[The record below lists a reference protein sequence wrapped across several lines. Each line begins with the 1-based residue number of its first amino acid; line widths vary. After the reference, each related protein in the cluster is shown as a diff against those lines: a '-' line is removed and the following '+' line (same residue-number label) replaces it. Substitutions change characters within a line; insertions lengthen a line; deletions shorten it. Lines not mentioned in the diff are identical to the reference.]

1 MLGNF
6 SCFLLLS
13 ADFFQMNFFYFYHEQ
28 YQRVKWFG
36 SRSGPTLCRSYL
48 GSNCLRSL
56 SVDDKVAA
64 SKERV
69 KSKIH
74 MVPLSLLDH
83 VTAI

>member
-1 MLGNF
+1 MLNG
-6 SCFLLLS
+6 L
-13 ADFFQMNFFYFYHEQ
+13 DPDQDRHY
-28 YQRVKWFG
+28 V
-36 SRSGPTLCRSYL
+36 GPDL
-48 GSNCLRSL
+48 GSNCLRCL
-56 SVDDKVAA
+56 SADDKVAA